1 MVWNRGGRATRRG
14 VAGGF
19 AGSQYRGRARRR
31 ALFDTWTLCGRH
43 RGTCREEQLSPESLD
58 RRAVGTMA
66 SARTATAFGASR
78 AGVAKEAGRVR
89 AIVVEKEADDKAC
102 GDVRA
107 WSWNVHDADRSVTVT
122 ERQYM
127 KR

>member
-1 MVWNRGGRATRRG
+1 MER
-14 VAGGF
+14 
-19 AGSQYRGRARRR
+19 Q
-31 ALFDTWTLCGRH
+31 